1 MSLSIHQLNQ
11 EEGVLTMENNI
22 SIASSAMLV
31 EMSISTWTARKL
43 DKKVSA
49 EVDVSKG
56 TKTNAGN
63 YNKNLL
69 AGTGFLDTIIK
80 YAANARAWHISQTLP
95 WSDNGLRLLPVS
107 NFINYKKQL
116 TVLEDN
122 YMALVDKFILA
133 YPNLVSAAAFQLG
146 DLFNRDEYPDVD
158 KIASRFKFNVNFM
171 PVPTGGDFRIDIE
184 DYIKSEVMQSCNLA
198 YEERLNN
205 AMRHAWDRLHECL
218 VRMSDRLAVDEVNE
232 DDNDGMSGTKAKPR
246 VFRNTLVENAVELVD
261 MLKHFN
267 LTNDPTLEQARLDL
281 HNAIMHQDA
290 DSLRDNLHAREQ
302 VKHKVDAILSKF
314 NF

>member
-1 MSLSIHQLNQ
+1 MS
-11 EEGVLTMENNI
+11 ENNI

-116 TVLEDN
+116 TVLEEN
-122 YMALVDKFILA
+122 YMALVDKFLIA

-146 DLFNRDEYPDVD
+146 DLFNRDEYPDAD
-158 KIASRFKFNVNFM
+158 KIATRFKFNVNFT
-171 PVPTGGDFRIDIE
+171 PVPTAGDFRIDIE
-184 DYIKSEVMQSCNLA
+184 DYIKSEIMQSCNNA
-198 YEERLNN
+198 YDERLNT

-218 VRMSDRLAVDEVNE
+218 VRMSDRLQVDLVDSEE
-232 DDNDGMSGTKAKPR
+232 DDGGTGKKFKPR
-246 VFRNTLVENAVELVD
+246 VFRDTLVENAVELVD

-267 LTNDPTLEQARLDL
+267 LTNDTTLEQARLDL

-290 DSLRDNLHAREQ
+290 DSLRDNMHAREE
-302 VKHKVDAILSKF
+302 VKRKVDSILNKF

>member
-1 MSLSIHQLNQ
+1 MS
-11 EEGVLTMENNI
+11 ENNI

-49 EVDVSKG
+49 EVDLSKG

-116 TVLEDN
+116 TVLEEN
-122 YMALVDKFILA
+122 YMALVGKFLIA

-146 DLFNRDEYPDVD
+146 ELFNRDEYPDAD
-158 KIASRFKFNVNFM
+158 KIATRFKFNVNFM
-171 PVPTGGDFRIDIE
+171 PVPTSGDFRIDIGE
-184 DYIKSEVMQSCNLA
+184 EAKNEIMQSCNHA
-198 YEERLNN
+198 YDERLNT
-205 AMRHAWDRLHECL
+205 AMRHAWDRLHDCL
-218 VRMSDRLAVDEVNE
+218 LRMSDRLDVDLVDSDA
-232 DDNDGMSGTKAKPR
+232 DDGGTGRKFKPR
-246 VFRNTLVENAVELVD
+246 VFRDTLVENAVELVD

-267 LTNDPTLEQARLDL
+267 LTNDTTLEQARLDL
-281 HNAIMHQDA
+281 HNAILHHDA
-290 DSLRDNLHAREQ
+290 DSLRDSIHAREE
-302 VKHKVDAILSKF
+302 VKRKVDSILNKF

>member
-1 MSLSIHQLNQ
+1 
-11 EEGVLTMENNI
+11 
-22 SIASSAMLV
+22 MLV

-107 NFINYKKQL
+107 NFMNYKKQL
-116 TVLEDN
+116 TVLEEN
-122 YMALVDKFILA
+122 YMALVGKFIIA

-146 DLFNRDEYPDVD
+146 DLFNREEYPEAD
-158 KIASRFKFNVNFM
+158 KIATRFKFNVNFM
-171 PVPTGGDFRIDIE
+171 PVPTSGDFRIDIGE
-184 DYIKSEVMQSCNLA
+184 DAKNEIMQSCNNA
-198 YEERLNN
+198 YDERLNI
-205 AMRHAWDRLHECL
+205 AMRHAWDRLHDCL
-218 VRMSDRLAVDEVNE
+218 VRMSDRLQVDLVESNI
-232 DDNDGMSGTKAKPR
+232 NDTGGMVLKPR
-246 VFRNTLVENAVELVD
+246 VFRDTLVENAVELVD

-267 LTNDPTLEQARLDL
+267 LTNDTTLEQARLDL

-290 DSLRDNLHAREQ
+290 DSLRDNMHAREE
-302 VKHKVDAILSKF
+302 VKRKVDSILNKF